1 MASLPKDKAREQ
13 LEQELHSVE
22 YQSLLQQLQQ
32 EYPFYRD
39 FSSWNDILT
48 FMRAG
53 TSDDPLKD
61 EVLRPILAAHAEDND
76 HHWRTVLL
84 VIFWPGL
91 KSLCIRR
98 RLWDVEFT
106 ELWANAIWAF
116 FEAVCHLD
124 LARRSQRLI
133 QKLANDTAR
142 RVSLEYKSQKRRAD
156 FEIPTDPE
164 QLKYLAGIIEDYGF
178 KDLDYRQEQEAL
190 IKQFSEYLQSGL
202 INQIDF
208 DLLVGTFVYD
218 KCIQECAQEIGISYQ
233 LAKKRRQRAV
243 AAIARQKKYRGN

>member
-13 LEQELHSVE
+13 LEQELQNTE
-22 YQSLLQQLQQ
+22 YQSLLQRLQQ
-32 EYPFYRD
+32 EYPIYRD
-39 FSSWNDILT
+39 FSSWNEVLG

-61 EVLRPILAAHAEDND
+61 EVLRPILAAHAGDND

-98 RLWDVEFT
+98 RKWHLRRT
-106 ELWANAIWAF
+106 ELWSLAVWAF
-116 FEAVCHLD
+116 LEAICTLD
-124 LARRSQRLI
+124 LTQRSYRLAQRLI
-133 QKLANDTAR
+133 NDTTWR
-142 RVSLEYKSQKRRAD
+142 LGLEYRKERRQAA
-156 FEIPTDPE
+156 FEITTNPEELVPLSGYAEDP
-164 QLKYLAGIIEDYGF
+164 GF
-178 KDLDYRQEQEAL
+178 RELDYRQEQEAL
-190 IKQFSEYLQSGL
+190 IKQFGEYLQTGL

-218 KCIQECAQEIGISYQ
+218 KCVSECAEEIGISYQ

-243 AAIARQKKYRGN
+243 AAIGRQKKYRGN